1 MTDPKIV
8 ANNLVKRFGE
18 GPGAITALD
27 GINLAVPEGE
37 FVCILGPSGCGKST
51 LLFIAAGLEKA
62 TSGEI
67 VVDGLV
73 VTHPGRERGM
83 LFQQFALFP
92 WRTARQNI
100 EFGLEVQNIDKA
112 TRWDKTK
119 HWLSVMN
126 LEEFADVYPHQLS
139 GGMQQRIAIARLLI
153 NDPEI
158 LLMDEPFAA
167 LDAQTRTLLGEELVR
182 VWQATRRTVLFVTHS
197 VDEAIYLADR
207 LLVMTKRPG
216 RFKADLPITLA
227 RPRDPAA
234 DEFNAIR
241 REVTRLIRS
250 EVAIAEEGARS
261 VETGAQL

>member
-1 MTDPKIV
+1 MTAVKIV
-8 ANNLVKRFGE
+8 ADNLVKRFGE
-18 GPGAITALD
+18 GAQAVTALD
-27 GINLAVPEGE
+27 GIDLAVPEGQ

-51 LLFIAAGLEKA
+51 LLFITAGLEKA
-62 TSGEI
+62 TSGAI
-67 VVDGLV
+67 AVDGRAV
-73 VTHPGRERGM
+73 VNPGRDRGM

-100 EFGLEVQNIDKA
+100 EFGLEIQNIDKA
-112 TRWDKTK
+112 TRWEKTR
-119 HWLSVMN
+119 HWLSIMN
-126 LEEFADVYPHQLS
+126 LEEFADLYPHQLS

-182 VWQATRRTVLFVTHS
+182 VWQQSRRTVLFVTHS
-197 VDEAIYLADR
+197 VDEAIFLADR

-216 RFKADLPITLA
+216 RFKADLRIDLS
-227 RPRDPAA
+227 RPRDPAS

-241 REVTRLIRS
+241 REVTRLVRV
-250 EVAIAEEGARS
+250 EVAVAYEEGRS
-261 VETGAQL
+261 A

>member
-1 MTDPKIV
+1 MSRTKLV

-18 GPGAITALD
+18 GASTVTALD
-27 GINLAVPEGE
+27 GLDLSVAEGE

-51 LLFIAAGLEKA
+51 LLFMVAGLEQP

-67 VVDGLV
+67 SVDGKP
-73 VTHPGRERGM
+73 VTGPGRERGM

-100 EFGLEVQNIDKA
+100 EFGLEIQSIGKA
-112 TRWDKTK
+112 ARWELTK
-119 HWLSVMN
+119 HWLALMKLS
-126 LEEFADVYPHQLS
+126 EFANLYPHQLS

-153 NDPEI
+153 NDPEV

-167 LDAQTRTLLGEELVR
+167 LDAQTRSLLGEELVR
-182 VWQATRRTVLFVTHS
+182 VWQRTRRTVLFVTHS
-197 VDEAIYLADR
+197 VDEAVYLADR

-216 RFKADLPITLA
+216 RFKADLRINLP

-234 DEFNAIR
+234 DEFNSIR

-250 EVAIAEEGARS
+250 EVTDSDASNEILDVSAKA
-261 VETGAQL
+261 